1 MNETHIQIELDCLYM
16 SFFHI
21 WKILHFSSAQA
32 FPWAFPVSC
41 SLSITKGGNRVK
53 EYLSS
58 IEDVL
63 KEQNSSEQGLT
74 SSDAEKRLQQYGK
87 NKLKEGKKASLFE
100 RFK

>member
-1 MNETHIQIELDCLYM
+1 M
-16 SFFHI
+16 
-21 WKILHFSSAQA
+21 
-32 FPWAFPVSC
+32 
-41 SLSITKGGNRVK
+41 K

-100 RFK
+100 RFMKELADPMIIILIVAAAISGVTAFYEGESFTDVIIILAVVIINAVLGVVQ

>member
-1 MNETHIQIELDCLYM
+1 M
-16 SFFHI
+16 
-21 WKILHFSSAQA
+21 
-32 FPWAFPVSC
+32 
-41 SLSITKGGNRVK
+41 K

-87 NKLKEGKKASLFE
+87 NKLKEGKKPLFSSGL
-100 RFK
+100 